1 MKRLMDSVQ
10 KIHQSEE
17 SKAALLESLEKAQ
30 RTQNK
35 KGHAVRWVA
44 VAACLALTAVI
55 AAVGIA
61 ENQAPTE
68 KLPVRAS
75 ESTESHIAL
84 RLESYRA
91 GGPAQVMVLGEKQD
105 APADTAADDRIAYH
119 AFRALHTSAYD
130 RIYIGLR
137 HTTATEELP
146 ASLFFGMEDG
156 KSDTYVAQKVTE
168 SDPNHLFETRGHMM
182 IYLKSSA
189 SDDMDADT
197 AERIFRLGC
206 PKNGTA
212 TYGIVAENDAE
223 HTRTHLEVELT
234 EENGT
239 VTAELLSQ
247 IVAEL
252 DDGPVFPSVPS
263 KENIEVTA
271 P

>member
-1 MKRLMDSVQ
+1 MKRLVDSVQ

-17 SKAALLESLEKAQ
+17 SKAALLDALEKAQ
-30 RTQNK
+30 RARHG
-35 KGHAVRWVA
+35 KGHTVRWVA
-44 VAACLALTAVI
+44 VAACLALTAVV
-55 AAVGIA
+55 AAVGIS
-61 ENQAPTE
+61 ENKVPTAN
-68 KLPVRAS
+68 LPVRSS
-75 ESTESHIAL
+75 ESTENRIEL

-91 GGPAQVMVLGEKQD
+91 GGPAQAMVLGEKQA
-105 APADTAADDRIAYH
+105 APANTSADDRIAYY
-119 AFRALHTSAYD
+119 AFRALNTSAYD

-156 KSDTYVAQKVTE
+156 KSYTYVAQKITE

-182 IYLKSSA
+182 IYSKSLE
-189 SDDMDADT
+189 SDDAAADA

-206 PKNGTA
+206 PKDGTA

-223 HTRTHLEVELT
+223 NSRTLLEVELT
-234 EENGT
+234 EKDGT

-247 IVAEL
+247 SISEL
-252 DDGPVFPSVPS
+252 GDYAVFPSVPS
-263 KENIEVTA
+263 KEAIEVTA

>member
-17 SKAALLESLEKAQ
+17 SKAALLDALEEAQ
-30 RTQNK
+30 RTQHG

-44 VAACLALTAVI
+44 VAACLVLTAVV

-61 ENQAPTE
+61 DNQAPTE
-68 KLPVRAS
+68 KLPVLSS
-75 ESTESHIAL
+75 ENTESRIAL

-91 GGPAQVMVLGEKQD
+91 GGPAQAMVLGEKQA
-105 APADTAADDRIAYH
+105 APADTSVEDRVAYY
-119 AFRALHTSAYD
+119 AFRALNTSAYD

-156 KSDTYVAQKVTE
+156 NSYVYVAQKITE
-168 SDPNHLFETRGHMM
+168 SDPNHFFKTRGHMM
-182 IYLKSSA
+182 IYSKSSA
-189 SDDMDADT
+189 FDEAISEAV
-197 AERIFRLGC
+197 ERVFRLGC
-206 PKNGTA
+206 PKDGTA

-223 HTRTHLEVELT
+223 NSRTLLEVELT
-234 EENGT
+234 EKDGT

-247 IVAEL
+247 SISEM
-252 DDGPVFPSVPS
+252 DGNTEFPSVPS

>member
-1 MKRLMDSVQ
+1 MKRLIDSVQ

-17 SKAALLESLEKAQ
+17 SKAALLDTLEKAQ
-30 RTQNK
+30 RTRHGK
-35 KGHAVRWVA
+35 EHAVRWVA
-44 VAACLALTAVI
+44 VAACLALTAVV
-55 AAVGIA
+55 AAVGIS
-61 ENQAPTE
+61 ENKTPTE
-68 KLPVRAS
+68 KLPVRSS
-75 ESTESHIAL
+75 ENTESRIAL

-91 GGPAQVMVLGEKQD
+91 GTPAQAMVLGEKQA
-105 APADTAADDRIAYH
+105 APADTSADNRIAYY
-119 AFRALHTSAYD
+119 AFRALNTSAYD

-156 KSDTYVAQKVTE
+156 RSYTYVAQKITE
-168 SDPNHLFETRGHMM
+168 SDPNRLFETRGHMM
-182 IYLKSSA
+182 IYLKPSE
-189 SDDMDADT
+189 SDDAVSDT

-223 HTRTHLEVELT
+223 HTRTHLEIELT
-234 EENGT
+234 EKDGT
-239 VTAELLSQ
+239 VTAELRSQ
-247 IVAEL
+247 SISEMDGNAE
-252 DDGPVFPSVPS
+252 FPSVPS

>member
-1 MKRLMDSVQ
+1 MKRLIDSVQ

-17 SKAALLESLEKAQ
+17 SKAALLDALEEAQ

-44 VAACLALTAVI
+44 VAACLALTAVV

-61 ENQAPTE
+61 DNQAPTE

-75 ESTESHIAL
+75 ESTESRIEL

-91 GGPAQVMVLGEKQD
+91 GGPAQTMVLGEKQA
-105 APADTAADDRIAYH
+105 APADTSADDRIAYH

-156 KSDTYVAQKVTE
+156 KSYTYVSQKVTE
-168 SDPNHLFETRGHMM
+168 SDPNRLFETRGHMM
-182 IYLKSSA
+182 IYLKSSE
-189 SDDMDADT
+189 SDDAADT

-223 HTRTHLEVELT
+223 HTRTHLEIELT
-234 EENGT
+234 EKDGT

-247 IVAEL
+247 SISEMDGNAE
-252 DDGPVFPSVPS
+252 FPSVPS
-263 KENIEVTA
+263 KENIEVPA

>member
-17 SKAALLESLEKAQ
+17 SKAALLDALEKAQ
-30 RTQNK
+30 RARHG
-35 KGHAVRWVA
+35 KGHTVRWVA
-44 VAACLALTAVI
+44 VAACLALTAVV
-55 AAVGIA
+55 AAVGIS
-61 ENQAPTE
+61 ENKVPTAN
-68 KLPVRAS
+68 LPVRSS
-75 ESTESHIAL
+75 ESTENRIEL

-91 GGPAQVMVLGEKQD
+91 GGPAQAMVLGEKQA
-105 APADTAADDRIAYH
+105 APANTSADDRIAYY
-119 AFRALHTSAYD
+119 AFRALNTSAYD

-156 KSDTYVAQKVTE
+156 KSYTYVAQKITE

-182 IYLKSSA
+182 IYSKSLE
-189 SDDMDADT
+189 SDDAAADA

-206 PKNGTA
+206 PKDGTA

-223 HTRTHLEVELT
+223 NSRTLLEVELT
-234 EENGT
+234 EKDGT

-247 IVAEL
+247 SISEL
-252 DDGPVFPSVPS
+252 GDYAVFPSVPS
-263 KENIEVTA
+263 KEAIEVTA

>member
-1 MKRLMDSVQ
+1 MKRLIDSVQ

-17 SKAALLESLEKAQ
+17 SKAALLDTLEKVQ
-30 RTQNK
+30 RTRHGK
-35 KGHAVRWVA
+35 EHAVRWVA
-44 VAACLALTAVI
+44 VAACLALTAVV
-55 AAVGIA
+55 AAVGIS
-61 ENQAPTE
+61 ENKTPTE
-68 KLPVRAS
+68 KLPVRSS
-75 ESTESHIAL
+75 ESMESRIEL

-91 GGPAQVMVLGEKQD
+91 GGPAQAMVLGEKQA
-105 APADTAADDRIAYH
+105 APADTSADDRIAYY
-119 AFRALHTSAYD
+119 AFRALNTSAYD

-156 KSDTYVAQKVTE
+156 RSYTYVAQKITE
-168 SDPNHLFETRGHMM
+168 SDPNRLFETRGHMM
-182 IYLKSSA
+182 IYLKPSE
-189 SDDMDADT
+189 SDDAVSDT

-223 HTRTHLEVELT
+223 HTRTHLEIELT
-234 EENGT
+234 EKDGT
-239 VTAELLSQ
+239 VTAELRSQ
-247 IVAEL
+247 SISEMDGNAE
-252 DDGPVFPSVPS
+252 FPSVPS

>member
-1 MKRLMDSVQ
+1 MKRLINSVQ

-17 SKAALLESLEKAQ
+17 SKEALLDALANAQ
-30 RTQNK
+30 YARHR
-35 KGHAVRWVA
+35 KGHPVRWVA
-44 VAACLALTAVI
+44 VAACLALTAVVT
-55 AAVGIA
+55 AVGFP
-61 ENQAPTE
+61 ENDRPTVQS
-68 KLPVRAS
+68 PVRAS
-75 ESTESHIAL
+75 EKTESRITL
-84 RLESYRA
+84 RLESYHA
-91 GGPAQVMVLGEKQD
+91 GGPAQAMVLGEKQA
-105 APADTAADDRIAYH
+105 APADTSADNRIAYY

-156 KSDTYVAQKVTE
+156 KSD
-168 SDPNHLFETRGHMM
+168 PNHPFETRGHMM
-182 IYLKSSA
+182 IYLKASA
-189 SDDMDADT
+189 SDDAAADT

-212 TYGIVAENDAE
+212 AYGIVAENDAE
-223 HTRTHLEVELT
+223 NTRTILEVELT
-234 EENGT
+234 EKDGT

-247 IVAEL
+247 IVAEP
-252 DDGPVFPSVPS
+252 DGNAEFPSVPS

>member
-1 MKRLMDSVQ
+1 MKRLVDSVQ

-17 SKAALLESLEKAQ
+17 SKAALLDALEKAQ
-30 RTQNK
+30 RARHG
-35 KGHAVRWVA
+35 KGHTVRWVA
-44 VAACLALTAVI
+44 VAACLALTAVV
-55 AAVGIA
+55 AAVGIS
-61 ENQAPTE
+61 ENKVPTAN
-68 KLPVRAS
+68 LPVRSS
-75 ESTESHIAL
+75 ESTENRIEL

-91 GGPAQVMVLGEKQD
+91 GGPAQAMVLGEKQA
-105 APADTAADDRIAYH
+105 APADTSADDRIAYY
-119 AFRALHTSAYD
+119 AFRALNTSAYD

-156 KSDTYVAQKVTE
+156 KSYTYVAQKITE

-182 IYLKSSA
+182 IYSKSLE
-189 SDDMDADT
+189 SDDAAADA

-206 PKNGTA
+206 PKDGTA

-223 HTRTHLEVELT
+223 NSRTLLEVELT
-234 EENGT
+234 EKDGT

-247 IVAEL
+247 SISEL
-252 DDGPVFPSVPS
+252 GDYAVFPSVPS
-263 KENIEVTA
+263 KEAVEVTA